1 MGIFTYENEVTSV
14 VPPAKLFKAFI
25 LDADN
30 LYSKIIPSHPQTEIV
45 GGDGG
50 PGTIKKITFSHG
62 GESKTIVHRLDIVDE
77 VSLTYKYTVLEGDLI
92 SETIDQIVK
101 EIKVTEGPDGGSI
114 LKSTSIYH
122 TKEGNQLDEGKLKI
136 GEEKGLALFKAAEA
150 YLLANPAEYN

>member
-1 MGIFTYENEVTSV
+1 MGVFTYENEVTSV

-62 GESKTIVHRLDIVDE
+62 NS
-77 VSLTYKYTVLEGDLI
+77 SY
-92 SETIDQIVK
+92 
-101 EIKVTEGPDGGSI
+101 
-114 LKSTSIYH
+114 IYH
-122 TKEGNQLDEGKLKI
+122 LNYFWYFSRSLQ
-136 GEEKGLALFKAAEA
+136 LFKTVFLS
-150 YLLANPAEYN
+150 Y